1 MRVCDALLP
10 RLAGTYGVGLASAA
24 DVITVFAVA
33 YGVCQVVFGPLG
45 DRYGK
50 LRVIAAACL
59 GASVANLA
67 CAFAPGFPALLAA
80 RVLAGAACA
89 CVIPLSMA
97 WIGDT
102 TPYESR
108 QGVLARYLI
117 GQIFGMTAGSVAGG
131 FAAESAWWQWPFVAV
146 AVAFVIVA
154 GLLGRAARGDRGS
167 GRDGSHLFADIGKVL
182 AVPWAR
188 VVILTVFAEG
198 VAMFGGLAFIA
209 SHLHLSR
216 GASLALAGVLFTGYG
231 LGGFT
236 FALVAGRAARRLGE
250 VRLAVI
256 GTAAISLSL
265 AAVALVPSLVAAGLG
280 CFGAGL
286 GFYMLHNTLQTNAT
300 QMAPERRGAAVA
312 LFASLFFIGQSIG
325 VALTGLL
332 VETAGTAWGI
342 AASALAIVPVGLA
355 FASLRAARAPQ
366 PRA

>member
-33 YGVCQVVFGPLG
+33 YGACQVVFGPLG

-50 LRVIAAACL
+50 LRVITGACL
-59 GASVANLA
+59 AASVANLA
-67 CAFAPGFPALLAA
+67 CALAPGFPSLLVA

-89 CVIPLSMA
+89 CIIPLSMA

-108 QGVLARYLI
+108 QGVLARYLL
-117 GQIFGMTAGSVAGG
+117 GQIFGMTSGSVAGG
-131 FAAESAWWQWPFVAV
+131 FAAESGWWQWPFVAV
-146 AVAFVIVA
+146 AGAFLVVAW
-154 GLLGRAARGDRGS
+154 LLGRAARDDRGS
-167 GRDGSHLFADIGKVL
+167 RRDGGHLFADIGKVL

-198 VAMFGGLAFIA
+198 AAMSGGLAFVA
-209 SHLHLSR
+209 SHLHLER
-216 GASLALAGVLFTGYG
+216 GASLALAGVVFTGYG
-231 LGGFT
+231 LGGVA
-236 FALVAGRAARRLGE
+236 FALLAGRAARRLGE
-250 VRLAVI
+250 VRLATI
-256 GTAAISLSL
+256 GTAAISLSI
-265 AAVALVPSLVAAGLG
+265 AIVAFVPSLAAAGFG

-325 VALTGLL
+325 VALTAQL
-332 VETAGTAWGI
+332 VERAGTSWGI
-342 AASALAIVPVGLA
+342 AASAAAIVPVGMA
-355 FASLRAARAPQ
+355 FAILRAR
-366 PRA
+366 RG